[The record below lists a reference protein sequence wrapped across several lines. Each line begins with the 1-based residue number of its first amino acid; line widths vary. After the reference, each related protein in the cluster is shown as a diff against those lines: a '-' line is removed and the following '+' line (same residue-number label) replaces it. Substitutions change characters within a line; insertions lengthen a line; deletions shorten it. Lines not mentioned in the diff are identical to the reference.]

1 MRAGHLVPAV
11 FSKTEIGRQF
21 LSSRRERMVL
31 SAAFAFALNL
41 LYAFYHGVL
50 GVLHC
55 SLWLMAM
62 CAFYGIFAIM
72 RLSAVLCGRKHRAA
86 PSLATEYFVMKLSG
100 ILLAALSFVLL
111 AIVFLSLS
119 QDLAVKHDEIMM
131 ITIAAYTFL
140 KITMTIRN
148 AVRQRRDTAPLLE
161 VLRGISSAEAAASLL
176 TLQRSMLVSFGT
188 TDHKTMSLMNS
199 LTGAAVC
206 LFVLAAGIAMIRKG
220 VKKGAITYGN
230 IETCK
235 SK

>member
-1 MRAGHLVPAV
+1 
-11 FSKTEIGRQF
+11 
-21 LSSRRERMVL
+21 
-31 SAAFAFALNL
+31 
-41 LYAFYHGVL
+41 
-50 GVLHC
+50 
-55 SLWLMAM
+55 
-62 CAFYGIFAIM
+62 
-72 RLSAVLCGRKHRAA
+72 
-86 PSLATEYFVMKLSG
+86 MKLSG

-140 KITMTIRN
+140 KITMTIMN
-148 AVRQRRDTAPLLE
+148 AVRQRRDAAPLLE